1 MALAWRQFT
10 RNKLAV
16 AGAVLLVLLVL
27 LALLAPVIS
36 PYDPAKPNL
45 SHKLVPPRFDH
56 WLGTDHFGRDVLS
69 RALHG
74 SRVSL
79 SVGLAVVILSALVG
93 VPFGLIAG
101 YVGGRVENTIMRVM
115 DALLTFPPLFL
126 AIAIMASLGQDSR
139 NVILALGIVNIPVF
153 ARLARGST
161 LSAKEEVYV
170 TAAQSI
176 GAKSSRIL
184 TLHILPNILAA
195 IVVQMTFAFSQAII
209 SEASLSFLGLGIQPP
224 AASWGRDLSEA
235 RAYLQDASWLVGVP
249 TSAIIVAVLSLN
261 FLGDGL
267 RDALDPR
274 FRSK

>member
-1 MALAWRQFT
+1 MK
-10 RNKLAV
+10 NKLAV
-16 AGAVLLVLLVL
+16 VGFVL
-27 LALLAPVIS
+27 LAILVALALVAPGVS
-36 PYDPAKPNL
+36 PYDPIKPSL
-45 SHKLVPPRFDH
+45 SQKLVPPGPEH
-56 WLGTDHFGRDVLS
+56 WFGTDHFGRDVVS
-69 RALHG
+69 RILHG

-79 SVGLAVVILSALVG
+79 AVGLLVVIVSAVVG
-93 VPFGLIAG
+93 VPFGLFAG
-101 YVGGRVENTIMRVM
+101 YVGGRIENVIMRVM

-126 AIAIMASLGQDSR
+126 AIAIMASLGQDMR
-139 NVILALGIVNIPVF
+139 NVVLALGIVNIPVF

-176 GAKSSRIL
+176 GATSTRIL
-184 TLHILPNILAA
+184 GVHILPNILAA

-235 RAYLQDASWLVGVP
+235 RAYLQDASWLVIAP
-249 TSAIIVAVLSLN
+249 TAAIMVAVLSLN